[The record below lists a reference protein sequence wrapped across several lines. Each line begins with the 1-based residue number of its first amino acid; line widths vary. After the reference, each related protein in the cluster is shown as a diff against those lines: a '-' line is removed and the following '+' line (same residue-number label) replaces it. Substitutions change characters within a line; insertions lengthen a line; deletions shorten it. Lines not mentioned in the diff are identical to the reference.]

1 MSRVSARCASPTATW
16 CATIWSRR
24 SSAPTIRAT
33 ARRRAVRRHPSR
45 NPTRGWTADRRPML
59 LMADRPRLSIAISI
73 EDPSWAKLAPDSAR
87 LLRRAARDALAEA
100 KADGWKGS
108 RIGHEI
114 SFVLTDDKRM
124 RALNRAYRG
133 KDKPTNVLSFA
144 ALDGARPKPGMP
156 WLLGDVVLTSG
167 VIARE
172 AKGQRKSLQHHLSHL
187 AVHGV
192 LHSWGYD
199 HARDPVANA
208 REPLEMP

>member
-1 MSRVSARCASPTATW
+1 
-16 CATIWSRR
+16 
-24 SSAPTIRAT
+24 
-33 ARRRAVRRHPSR
+33 
-45 NPTRGWTADRRPML
+45 ML
-59 LMADRPRLSIAISI
+59 PMADRPRLSIAISV
-73 EDPSWAKLAPDSAR
+73 EDPSWATLAPDAAR

-100 KADGWKGS
+100 KGAGWKGS
-108 RIGHEI
+108 RVGHEI

-124 RALNRAYRG
+124 RVLNRTFRG

-172 AKGQRKSLQHHLSHL
+172 AKAQRKSLQHHLSHL

-192 LHSWGYD
+192 LHLLGYD
-199 HARDPVANA
+199 HAQDRDAEAMEALEIAALAGMGIANPYEL
-208 REPLEMP
+208 RR

>member
-1 MSRVSARCASPTATW
+1 MV
-16 CATIWSRR
+16 
-24 SSAPTIRAT
+24 
-33 ARRRAVRRHPSR
+33 
-45 NPTRGWTADRRPML
+45 
-59 LMADRPRLSIAISI
+59 DRPRLSIAISV
-73 EDPSWAKLAPDSAR
+73 EDPSWSKLAPEATR

-108 RIGHEI
+108 RVGHEI

-144 ALDGARPKPGMP
+144 ALDADRPKAGMP
-156 WLLGDVVLTSG
+156 WLLGDVILAAG

-172 AKGQRKSLQHHLSHL
+172 AKAQRKKLDHHLSHL

-192 LHSWGYD
+192 LHLLGYD
-199 HARDPVANA
+199 HEVDKEAEAMEALEVAALAGMGIANPYEL
-208 REPLEMP
+208 RR